1 MRVFITGASGF
12 IGRHALPLLSQ
23 HDVLCLT
30 RNPGRLPALP
40 FARTLRGDLRRP
52 EEWRSQLE
60 DFKPQWCLH
69 LAWEGLPDY
78 SPAATRT
85 NVDAGLRLFETL
97 QRARIRRV
105 VLAGSCWEYGAAAGM
120 VSETRAPADCSVFAA
135 AKNTLRSALESAAR
149 AGGLEHRWARIFFV
163 YGPGQRS
170 DSLIPS
176 CRAAFAAGRA
186 PDIRQP
192 RVAQDFIHVDDV
204 AEGLVAL
211 LERDIA
217 CGVYNLG
224 TGRPTSV
231 GEVANAVARHFG
243 AALPYPDSSYD
254 LGFWADS
261 AKTAEATGWRART
274 SIEHGVARTLRA
286 FEEAA

>member
-1 MRVFITGASGF
+1 MRIFMTGASGF
-12 IGRHALPLLSQ
+12 IGRHVLPLLSQ
-23 HDVLCLT
+23 HEVLCLT
-30 RNPGRLPALP
+30 RDPGGLPALP
-40 FARTLRGDLRRP
+40 FARALRGDLDRP
-52 EEWRSQLE
+52 REWGQRLE

-78 SPAATRT
+78 SPARTRA
-85 NVDAGLRLFETL
+85 NLDAGLRLFETL
-97 QRARIRRV
+97 LRARIRRV
-105 VLAGSCWEYGAAAGM
+105 VVAGTCWEYGAAAGM
-120 VSETRAPADCSVFAA
+120 VSETRAPADCGVFAT
-135 AKNTLRSALESAAR
+135 AKNTLRSALGSAAR
-149 AGGLEHRWARIFFV
+149 ATDLEYRWGRIFFV
-163 YGPGQRS
+163 YGPGQRP

-211 LERDIA
+211 VERDIA
-217 CGVYNLG
+217 SGVYNLG

-231 GEVANAVARHFG
+231 GAVANAVARHFG
-243 AALPYPDSSYD
+243 VAPPYADSSHD
-254 LGFWADS
+254 LGFWADN
-261 AKTAEATGWRART
+261 AKTAGATGWRART
-274 SIEHGVARTLRA
+274 SLENGIDRTLHA

>member
-1 MRVFITGASGF
+1 MRVFLTGASGF

-30 RNPGRLPALP
+30 RDPGRLPALP
-40 FARTLRGDLRRP
+40 FGRTLRGDLRRP
-52 EEWRSQLE
+52 EEWGAQLE

-78 SPAATRT
+78 SPAPTRA
-85 NVDAGLRLFETL
+85 NVDAGLRLFDTL
-97 QRARIRRV
+97 RRARIRRIV
-105 VLAGSCWEYGAAAGM
+105 VAGSCWEYGAAAGM
-120 VSETRAPADCSVFAA
+120 VSETRAPADCGVFAA

-149 AGGLEHRWARIFFV
+149 AGDLEYRWGRIFFV
-163 YGPGQRS
+163 YGAGQRS

-176 CRAAFAAGRA
+176 CRSAFAAGRV

-217 CGVYNLG
+217 SGVYNLG

-231 GEVANAVARHFG
+231 SAVANAVARYFG
-243 AALPYPDSSYD
+243 AALPYPDSTYD

-261 AKTAEATGWRART
+261 TKTAQAADWRPRT
-274 SIEHGVARTLRA
+274 SLEDGIDRTLRA